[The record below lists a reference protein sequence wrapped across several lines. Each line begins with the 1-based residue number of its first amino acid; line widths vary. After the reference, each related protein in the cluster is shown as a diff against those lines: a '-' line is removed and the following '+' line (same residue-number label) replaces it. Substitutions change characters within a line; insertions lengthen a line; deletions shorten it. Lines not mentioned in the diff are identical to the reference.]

1 MSINKFEDDSLK
13 QITEL
18 QEGLALSLFKFFSR
32 GKVKKMLK
40 KYEDDPELQ
49 AITADWNKQ
58 GKKLE
63 KMIKNYKK
71 RNPNKKLPWEK

>member
-1 MSINKFEDDSLK
+1 
-13 QITEL
+13 
-18 QEGLALSLFKFFSR
+18 
-32 GKVKKMLK
+32 MLK

-58 GKKLE
+58 EKELE

-71 RNPNKKLPWEK
+71 HNSNEKLPWEK

>member
-1 MSINKFEDDSLK
+1 MSINKFEDDSLR

-40 KYEDDPELQ
+40 KYEDDPELK

>member
-1 MSINKFEDDSLK
+1 MSINKFEQDSLD
-13 QITEL
+13 QINAL
-18 QEGLALSLFKFFSR
+18 QEGLALSLFKFFNK

-49 AITADWNKQ
+49 AITADWNAQ
-58 GKKLE
+58 GRKLE

-71 RNPNKKLPWEK
+71 RNPNKKLPWE